1 MLCCVPQV
9 PLQVRLQGVM
19 ISHNVVQSG
28 VLWSRL
34 VNTSMQDTDVM
45 YNIGTGGRSS
55 VVRQMH
61 AVLAKLP
68 AAVAEAGQRAL
79 ANDSEPASLA
89 AQVAAAGS
97 IVPPGPCDVG
107 SLQRSLLIMHG
118 PSAFDMLR
126 YVRWGCS
133 MPLQGYKSCTG
144 SAFAEAAVVNA
155 GGAELS

>member
-9 PLQVRLQGVM
+9 PLQVRFQGVT

-34 VNTSMQDTDVM
+34 VNTSMQDTDVL

-126 YVRWGCS
+126 YVGWVHSKCGCS
-133 MPLQGYKSCTG
+133 VQCCTG
-144 SAFAEAAVVNA
+144 CTFAAEVVCQCK
-155 GGAELS
+155 